1 MCIVD
6 EPIGS
11 ISVFVGNTKE
21 TPILCAYFTGPTI
34 TDELVRVSC
43 DRPILGRYVKI
54 VQNYNTENRTENVG
68 VLKLCEV
75 EVYARVI
82 NGK

>member
-1 MCIVD
+1 M
-6 EPIGS
+6 
-11 ISVFVGNTKE
+11 SV
-21 TPILCAYFTGPTI
+21 
-34 TDELVRVSC
+34 ELVKLLC

-54 VQNYNTENRTENVG
+54 VQNFYNKNKTEIIG
-68 VLKLCEV
+68 VLNLCEV